1 MRYIHAMIRTLDL
14 EATIRF
20 FALLGFEQTRIIEN
34 EGARYTLVFMAPP
47 GDGPEVEITFNWDQ
61 REAYGSGRAF
71 GHLAYEVDDIHALC
85 QSLID
90 AGITINRPP
99 RDGKM
104 AFIRTPDGVSL
115 ELVQK
120 GQLEPAEPWISMGNI
135 GSW

>member
-14 EATIRF
+14 EATVAF
-20 FALLGFEQTRIIEN
+20 LALLGFHKTRTIEN
-34 EGARYTLVFMAPP
+34 QEARYTLVFMAPP
-47 GDGPEVEITFNWDQ
+47 GDESEVEITFNWDQ

-85 QSLID
+85 QSLIE
-90 AGITINRPP
+90 AGVTINRPP

-120 GQLEPAEPWISMGNI
+120 GHLEPVEPWISMDNI
-135 GSW
+135 GVW